1 MAECCCRLSA
11 RAARDCWPSFL
22 LIRKHRI
29 GSHDFVLTS
38 RFLRVLIE
46 LFIVSCKTLSW
57 REEPSIGL
65 WSIIFA
71 AAANTSI
78 IPFWYLAFKRNQVSS

>member
-1 MAECCCRLSA
+1 VHPLNFLEQLET
-11 RAARDCWPSFL
+11 AASFL

-29 GSHDFVLTS
+29 GSQDFVLIW

-46 LFIVSCKTLSW
+46 FFIVSCKALSW

-71 AAANTSI
+71 MAANTSI
-78 IPFWYLAFKRNQVSS
+78 FPFWYLAFKRNQVSS